1 MIGIEGEIYPIKKE
15 KLYASYEVT
24 DRPLKREFEYE
35 PCVINTA
42 TMDKKMIM
50 SAAHVAVS
58 TANTKICARPLKKH
72 VKLFTAWDDEKYYSG
87 NPGDYI
93 AVRED
98 DEHDIYVIKESLF
111 DRLYKRVD

>member
-1 MIGIEGEIYPIKKE
+1 
-15 KLYASYEVT
+15 
-24 DRPLKREFEYE
+24 
-35 PCVINTA
+35 
-42 TMDKKMIM
+42 MIM